1 MSLKILERKQFL
13 SKLKEN
19 GHRLTIGFAGI
30 ADLRSLIGFEFING
44 IMSACADYDI
54 NFINMGGA
62 VKYSLFDDIHFVQ
75 NYLKNF
81 KFMKKPFIDGLVTWT
96 SSFFDFMD
104 QESIFQIFNEL
115 LPLPMVD
122 IGYFD
127 IPGISHIKINSITA
141 VEKMMAHLIEDHGYK
156 KFAFLGAKISSP
168 HYKRLATYQKEL
180 KKYGIKELK
189 NSVYM
194 AESLK
199 EYHIAEAVEELLK
212 HYDLHNKESIEAIVT
227 TTDII
232 ASVLIDIL
240 AEKGISVPKD
250 VAVTG
255 FNNWYEGITSR
266 SPLTTI
272 DLSYFKRG
280 YASIEILIDKIATND
295 KESRTFLF
303 ETSLVKRQSC
313 GCQEINF
320 SAQNSLEL
328 NLNDESENS
337 LREYLTFRLKE
348 KLTSLSTQTISQ
360 AINAFFEDIYSFKK
374 ESSLLAWFLELIQ
387 EQWKNKTLDS
397 DYFQN
402 IVFELRNVLLL
413 IAKNQGI
420 DEVIHLEDI
429 FHQMQKLI
437 SVFQKYESFATRENP
452 YRMNNISEQTLNF
465 TSAKSVSDV
474 IEILCRQ
481 MGEYD
486 IPFFVLALSKNPTRS
501 FPSPKIE
508 YIFPPKL
515 VPQII
520 SEQTITEPQL
530 FPKEV
535 FPENRRYSL
544 VLEVLHNRDFYY
556 GYIFFEMKKA
566 NVAVYDVLRLLLS
579 NAFFNIYSNSKTDNQ
594 FLTETQIA
602 HVLPI
607 NKKSLSAKQNRI
619 SQEKITKYL
628 ISNLNEA
635 TNIQKM
641 AEFFMVSK
649 SFLSKK
655 TKELTGNTVGELHDK
670 LKIEQAKNMLLTEIF
685 SLEQISSAL
694 GFKNQN
700 YFSAVFKKITG
711 LSPRNWLKKR

>member
-13 SKLKEN
+13 TKLKEN
-19 GHRLTIGFAGI
+19 GKRLTIGFAGI

-81 KFMKKPFIDGLVTWT
+81 KFMKKPFIDGLVTWS

-104 QESIFQIFNEL
+104 KNSIFAIFNEL

-141 VEKMMAHLIEDHGYK
+141 VEKIMNHLIVDHGYK
-156 KFAFLGAKISSP
+156 KFAFLGSKISSP
-168 HYKRLATYQKEL
+168 HFKRLATYQKEL
-180 KKYGIKELK
+180 KNHGIKELE

-194 AESLK
+194 AKSLK
-199 EYHIAEAVEELLK
+199 ENHIEEEVEELLK
-212 HYDLHNKESIEAIVT
+212 HYDLHNKEEIEAIVT

-232 ASVLIDIL
+232 ASVLIDCL

-280 YASIEILIDKIATND
+280 YASIEILIDKIATDNKD
-295 KESRTFLF
+295 SQTILF
-303 ETSLVKRQSC
+303 DTSLVKRQSC
-313 GCQEINF
+313 GCQETEYSF
-320 SAQNSLEL
+320 SDKNEF
-328 NLNDESENS
+328 NTDDESENT
-337 LREYLTFRLKE
+337 LRENLTLRLKE
-348 KLTSLSTQTISQ
+348 KLIFLPQQKIADCISS
-360 AINAFFEDIYSFKK
+360 FFEDVYSTKK
-374 ESSLLAWFLELIQ
+374 ESSLLFWFLDLIQ
-387 EQWKNKTLDS
+387 QQWKTKSLDS

-402 IVFELRNVLLL
+402 IVSGLRTVF
-413 IAKNQGI
+413 IPIVKNQGI
-420 DEVIHLEDI
+420 EEVIHMEDI
-429 FHQMQKLI
+429 FHQMRKLI
-437 SVFQKYESFATRENP
+437 SVFQKYESFGTRENP
-452 YRMNNISEQTLNF
+452 YRMNNISEQVLNF

-508 YIFPPKL
+508 YVFPPKTL
-515 VPQII
+515 PQEILEKPV
-520 SEQTITEPQL
+520 SEPQL

-535 FPENRRYSL
+535 FPQKRRYSL
-544 VLEVLHNRDFYY
+544 VLEVLHSRDYY
-556 GYIFFEMKKA
+556 FGYVFFEMKNL
-566 NVAVYDVLRLLLS
+566 NVALYDVLRLLLS
-579 NAFFNIYSNSKTDNQ
+579 NAFFNIYSTSKTENS
-594 FLTETQIA
+594 FLTETQIEQ
-602 HVLPI
+602 VFPF
-607 NKKSLSAKQNRI
+607 NKNSLLAKQNRI
-619 SQEKITKYL
+619 SQEKITQYL

-641 AEFFMVSK
+641 ADYFMVSK

-655 TKELTGNTVGELHDK
+655 TKELTGNTIGELHDK
-670 LKIEQAKNMLLTEIF
+670 LKIEQAKNMLLTGSF
-685 SLEQISSAL
+685 SLEQISSTL